1 MEKFDLENFPT
12 SVSANKMLG
21 FVSGGFYD
29 KSYVGKW
36 LYQVM
41 GLEYDKALKMAEE
54 LPYQMFPET
63 ATWGLMYHEMKWGLP
78 VREHLT
84 YEERRKL
91 IYQKR
96 DVKAPMTPY
105 RIEEYLKNVTD
116 FEVHVA
122 DVHDSGI
129 YNYKDS
135 HPNRFKVTFL
145 GKGTLDAGAVRE
157 TLNRIKQSHTDFI
170 LNEHIDV
177 LFFILIMYETM
188 LCITSM
194 VYPRYNLPE
203 PENARFCFYP
213 AKLSVQAFLEVQ
225 VNYVYRI
232 QMQGMKAR
240 IAIRNIVAKLR
251 YEAQVKS
258 EIREKEYRLS
268 MKTSAQENT
277 CNYKL
282 CLTTGYHLTRYNGEH
297 RYDGSRRYDSAII
310 KEVL

>member
-1 MEKFDLENFPT
+1 MKKFDLENFPT

-21 FVSGGFYD
+21 YVSGGFYD
-29 KSYVGKW
+29 RSYIGKW

-41 GLEYDKALKMAEE
+41 GLEYDKALKIAEE

-78 VREHLT
+78 IREHIT

-96 DVKAPMTPY
+96 DIKAPMTPY

-122 DVHDSGI
+122 DVHDSGV
-129 YNYKDS
+129 YNYKAS
-135 HPNRFKVTFL
+135 HPNTFKVTFL
-145 GKGTLDAGAVRE
+145 GQGTLDAGMVRE

-177 LFFILIMYETM
+177 LFFILIMYETR

-194 VYPRYNLPE
+194 VYPRYNQPE
-203 PENARFCFYP
+203 FQNTQFRFYP
-213 AKLSVQAFLEVQ
+213 AKLSVRAFLEVQ
-225 VNYVYRI
+225 INYVYRI
-232 QMQGMKAR
+232 QMRDMKAKVE
-240 IAIRNIVAKLR
+240 IWNIVAKLKCQ
-251 YEAQVKS
+251 AQVKS
-258 EIREKEYRLS
+258 KIREKEYRLS
-268 MKTSAQENT
+268 MKASVQENM
-277 CNYKL
+277 CSYKVR
-282 CLTTGYHLTRYNGEH
+282 LTTGYHLTRYNGEH
-297 RYDGSRRYDSAII
+297 RYDGSRRYDSAVIEEI
-310 KEVL
+310 L

>member
-1 MEKFDLENFPT
+1 MKKFDLENFPT

-21 FVSGGFYD
+21 YVSGGFYD
-29 KSYVGKW
+29 RSYVGKW

-41 GLEYDKALKMAEE
+41 GLEYDKALKIAEE

-96 DVKAPMTPY
+96 DIKAPMTPY

-129 YNYKDS
+129 YNYKAS
-135 HPNRFKVTFL
+135 HPNTFKVTFL
-145 GKGTLDAGAVRE
+145 GQGTLDAGVVRE

-177 LFFILIMYETM
+177 LFFILIMYETR

-203 PENARFCFYP
+203 FENVWFRFYP
-213 AKLSVQAFLEVQ
+213 AKLSMQAFLEAQ

-232 QMQGMKAR
+232 QMQDMKAR
-240 IAIRNIVAKLR
+240 IEIRNIVAKLR
-251 YEAQVKS
+251 YQTQVKS
-258 EIREKEYRLS
+258 EIREKKYRLS

-277 CNYKL
+277 CNYKV

-297 RYDGSRRYDSAII
+297 HYDGSRRYDSEII
-310 KEVL
+310 EEVL